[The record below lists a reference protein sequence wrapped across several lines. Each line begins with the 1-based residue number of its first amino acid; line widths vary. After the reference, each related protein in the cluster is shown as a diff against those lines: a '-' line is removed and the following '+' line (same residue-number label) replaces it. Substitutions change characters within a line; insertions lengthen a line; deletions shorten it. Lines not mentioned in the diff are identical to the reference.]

1 MYSVE
6 SDIPCGQAFELG
18 YLQNILRLLT
28 FCFFFQEQEAKRLR
42 EAADGAGILANIWGY
57 FTGGANAKHE
67 CQSDLIQ
74 ANVNANSDAT
84 IEANANNNAA
94 NRSVEENES

>member
-1 MYSVE
+1 M
-6 SDIPCGQAFELG
+6 
-18 YLQNILRLLT
+18 
-28 FCFFFQEQEAKRLR
+28 FFFQEQEAKRLR

-57 FTGGANAKHE
+57 FTGGGNAKHE

-94 NRSVEENES
+94 NRSAEENVLEIVFELVFVSRVVCRC